1 MSADRRNLPSLT
13 ALRAVA
19 ALLVFGFHAVGLLAM
34 LGRGH
39 LGRAAGKLFVSG
51 PTGVSF
57 FFLLS
62 GFVLTWSHRGDV
74 ADSRRPLPGAPTAFW
89 RQRAARILPAYVAAW
104 ILGYAVLTGLHHR
117 PPTSGSL
124 ASLML
129 VQSWTSDPNVLF
141 AVNIV
146 AWSLAVEAFFY
157 VAFPYLLPSLLRLEP
172 RLRPMLMLS
181 LALIPLGLA
190 VAEQL
195 GHGSS
200 GYLWL
205 VAYFPLAR
213 LPEFLIGALLALEIR
228 EGRWRTIP
236 LGPALVFALAGYL
249 LAGRVPAA
257 FMWVVVTLVPFTVLI
272 AAAAQADL
280 AGRTT
285 WLRHRAAGRLGAWSY
300 SFYLLQV
307 PIGLLV
313 AHFWHPTDRSTMLQ
327 IAGFIG
333 YLALTWAAAAL
344 LYRTVE
350 MPLHARLRAQRI
362 PPKADVLP
370 VPDPVTTPAG
380 PSFEQAAS

>member
-13 ALRAVA
+13 ALRAFA
-19 ALLVFGFHAVGLLAM
+19 AFAVFGFHSAGLLD
-34 LGRGH
+34 LFGRGH
-39 LGRAAGKLFVSG
+39 LGRAAGKFFAAG

-62 GFVLTWSHRGDV
+62 GFVLTWSHRGDTGR
-74 ADSRRPLPGAPTAFW
+74 SRRPLPGAPPAFW
-89 RQRAARILPAYVAAW
+89 RQRAARILPAYFAAW

-117 PPTSGSL
+117 PPVGGSI
-124 ASLML
+124 ASLLL
-129 VQSWTSDPNVLF
+129 VQTWSSDPNVLF

-157 VAFPYLLPSLLRLEP
+157 LLFPYVLPSLLQLEA

-181 LALIPLGLA
+181 LAFIPLGLA
-190 VAEQL
+190 VVQQL

-228 EGRWRTIP
+228 DARWRTIP
-236 LGPALVFALAGYL
+236 LGPAAVFAFGAFL

-257 FMWVVVTLVPFTVLI
+257 FMWVVVTIVPFTLLL
-272 AAAAQADL
+272 AAVAQSDL
-280 AGRTT
+280 SGRRR
-285 WLRHRAAGRLGAWSY
+285 WLHQRVAGRLGVWSY

-307 PIGLLV
+307 PIGLLF
-313 AHFWHPTDRSTMLQ
+313 AHFWHPQERGAALQ
-327 IAGFIG
+327 IAGFLG
-333 YLALTWAAAAL
+333 YFALTWIAAAL

-350 MPLHARLRAQRI
+350 RPMHARFGARRGARS
-362 PPKADVLP
+362 AGVVP
-370 VPDPVTTPAG
+370 VRDPVTS

>member
-1 MSADRRNLPSLT
+1 MPADRRSLPSLT
-13 ALRAVA
+13 ALRTAA
-19 ALLVFGFHAVGLLAM
+19 ALPVFGFHAVGLLAM
-34 LGRGH
+34 FGTGR
-39 LGRAAGKLFVSG
+39 LGRAAGKLFASG

-62 GFVLTWSHRGDV
+62 GFVLTWSHRTGM
-74 ADSRRPLPGAPTAFW
+74 ATRRRPLPGAPATFW
-89 RQRAARILPAYVAAW
+89 RQRAARILPAYFAAW
-104 ILGYAVLTGLHHR
+104 ILGYAVLTGLRHR
-117 PPTSGSL
+117 PPAGGSI
-124 ASLML
+124 ASLFL
-129 VQSWTSDPNVLF
+129 VQSWTSDPDVLF

-157 VAFPYLLPSLLRLEP
+157 LTFPYLLPSLLRLEP

-181 LALIPLGLA
+181 LAFIPLGLA

-236 LGPALVFALAGYL
+236 LGPALVFAVAGYL
-249 LAGRVPAA
+249 IAGRVPAA
-257 FMWVVVTLVPFTVLI
+257 FMWVVVTLVPFTLLI

-280 AGRTT
+280 AGRTS
-285 WLRHRAAGRLGAWSY
+285 WLHHRAAVRLGAWSY

-307 PIGLLV
+307 PVGLLF
-313 AHFWHPTDRSTMLQ
+313 AHYWHPADRSTSLQ
-327 IAGFIG
+327 IIGFAG
-333 YLALTWAAAAL
+333 YLAVTWMAAAL

-350 MPLHARLRAQRI
+350 VPLHARLTR
-362 PPKADVLP
+362 PPDV
-370 VPDPVTTPAG
+370 VSIPDPVATPST